1 MATATNQ
8 PGFFDLVP
16 RRATLLFFMAVFF
29 IFAPVALLPIS
40 LSDPTPGTG
49 WIALVWVLS
58 GGVAVSWAATFT
70 LSRWGIAGIVFFQLG
85 MFLVFG
91 LAEVRGRVSWEGVAT
106 TAAIVAGYVLFV
118 VFITGQGRTTL
129 RLKTEMDL
137 ARQIHATLAPPIST
151 RNDHFEVHGVS
162 IASSEMGGDLIDVV
176 EHARGT
182 DIFVADVSGHGVRAG
197 VVMGMVKSAF
207 RALVQSP
214 RPLSETL
221 TGLNALLE
229 QVTTSDMY
237 ATFAGFRVPREGGD
251 LEFAVAGHSAV
262 LHYRQGVKEPAT
274 LGSRH
279 LPLGMFS
286 QSCETET
293 AGVEPGDL
301 LAAYTDGLNETED
314 ASGEQLG
321 HAAIEATIGELRDQP
336 LERIAEAVLQLT
348 QAHGTQDDDRSLLLV
363 RVR

>member
-1 MATATNQ
+1 MTSATNQ

-16 RRATLLFFMAVFF
+16 GRATLLFFIAVFF

-40 LSDPTPGTG
+40 LSEPAPGMG
-49 WIALVWVLS
+49 WMALIWALS

-70 LSRWGIAGIVFFQLG
+70 LSRWCIAGIVFFQLG
-85 MFLVFG
+85 MFLAFG
-91 LAEVRGRVSWEGVAT
+91 LAPVRGTVSWEGVAT
-106 TAAIVAGYVLFV
+106 TVAIVAGYVLFV

-129 RLKTEMDL
+129 RLKTEMEL
-137 ARQIHATLAPPIST
+137 ARQIHETLAPPIST
-151 RNDHFEVHGVS
+151 RNDRLEVHGVS

-176 EHARGT
+176 EHGRGT

-207 RALVQSP
+207 RALLQSS
-214 RPLSETL
+214 RPLGETL

-229 QVTTSDMY
+229 QVTTSEMY
-237 ATFAGFRVPREGGD
+237 ATFAGFRVPREGGG
-251 LEFAVAGHSAV
+251 LEFAVAGQSAV
-262 LHYRQGVKEPAT
+262 LHYRRGVKEPAK

-279 LPLGMFS
+279 LPLGMFP
-286 QSCETET
+286 QSCGTET
-293 AGVEPGDL
+293 IDVEPGDL

-314 ASGEQLG
+314 ANGEQLG
-321 HAAIEATIGELRDQP
+321 HAAIETTIGELRDQP

-348 QAHGTQDDDRSLLLV
+348 RAHGAQDDDRSLLLV
-363 RVR
+363 RLR